1 MQAEIASSSRNTSRG
16 MDVDVSR
23 MDVDV
28 RYNATSIT
36 TPSEQ
41 RETRQQPNMLL
52 VDADALLSQGR
63 WNRQRSVLGAKATC
77 MEHSAAFC
85 DEGHSPW
92 SLKVR
97 VNKIT

>member
-1 MQAEIASSSRNTSRG
+1 MQAEIASSSRHTLRG
-16 MDVDVSR
+16 

-41 RETRQQPNMLL
+41 RETRQQPDMLL

-63 WNRQRSVLGAKATC
+63 WNRQRSAVLGEKATC